1 MREIDR
7 AAPGTPF
14 RRRFDNGPPGG
25 SEGGVEDM
33 IERRALFCGIAA
45 AALAKPALAQ
55 AWPARPIRLVVGF
68 PPGGTTDIAARILIE
83 PLSQRLGQSV
93 VVENRPGGSGGNIGA
108 DVVAKAEP
116 DGYTLLM
123 QTVSSGAINHG
134 LYGPRMPHR
143 PDAMTAVAL
152 VVKVPNAIFVTNA
165 LPVRTLQELVDYA
178 KARPGRLNIGS
189 SGVGTSLHM
198 TGELLKQAAGIDLT
212 HVPFRGAGPM
222 LQEVIAGRIE
232 VAVDNLPSVVG
243 HLREG
248 RLRPLA
254 VTTSVRS
261 PALPEVPTTAEAGYP
276 SVEATAW
283 FGVTAPARTP
293 RDIVNR
299 LAQAINASLADP
311 AIWKRFED
319 LGGMKPGLTPD
330 GLSTPE
336 TFQRF
341 IDAEIQKWA
350 EVVRRGNITV
360 D

>member
-1 MREIDR
+1 
-7 AAPGTPF
+7 
-14 RRRFDNGPPGG
+14 
-25 SEGGVEDM
+25 M
-33 IERRALFCGIAA
+33 IERRSLLGGIAA
-45 AALAKPALAQ
+45 ASLATPALAQ
-55 AWPARPIRLVVGF
+55 AWPARPLRLVVGF

-83 PLSQRLGQSV
+83 PLSRRLGQNV

-108 DVVAKAEP
+108 DVVAKADP
-116 DGYTLLM
+116 DGYTILM

-134 LYGPRMPHR
+134 LYGARMPHR
-143 PDAMTAVAL
+143 PDAMVAVAL

-165 LPVRTLQELVDYA
+165 LPPRTLRELVDYV

-198 TGELLKQAAGIDLT
+198 TGELLKQAAGIDMT

-232 VAVDNLPSVVG
+232 VAVDNLPSVIG

-254 VTTSVRS
+254 VTTDTRS
-261 PALPEVPTTAEAGYP
+261 PSLPDVPTCAEAGFP
-276 SVEATAW
+276 AVEATAW

-293 RDIVNR
+293 RETVDR
-299 LAQAINASLADP
+299 LAREINACLADQ
-311 AIWKRFED
+311 AVWQRLAE
-319 LGGMKPGLTPD
+319 LGGMKPGLAPD

-336 TFQRF
+336 SFQRF
-341 IDAEIQKWA
+341 IDAEIVKWA

>member
-1 MREIDR
+1 MID
-7 AAPGTPF
+7 
-14 RRRFDNGPPGG
+14 
-25 SEGGVEDM
+25 
-33 IERRALFCGIAA
+33 RRALLGGL
-45 AALAKPALAQ
+45 ALAPLARPAFAQ
-55 AWPARPIRLVVGF
+55 AWPSRPIRLVVGF
-68 PPGGTTDIAARILIE
+68 PPGGTTDIAARILLE
-83 PLSQRLGQSV
+83 PLTQRLGQSV

-116 DGYTLLM
+116 DGYTILM

-134 LYGPRMPHR
+134 LYRERMPHR

-165 LPVRTLQELVDYA
+165 LPVRTLQELVAYV
-178 KARPGRLNIGS
+178 KERPGRLNIGS

-198 TGELLKQAAGIDLT
+198 TGELLKQAAGLDMT

-232 VAVDNLPSVVG
+232 VAVDNLPSVIG

-254 VTTSVRS
+254 VTTEVRS
-261 PALPEVPTTAEAGYP
+261 PAMPEVPTTAEAGQP
-276 SVEATAW
+276 GVEATAW

-293 RDIVNR
+293 REIIDRLNR
-299 LAQAINASLADP
+299 EINAVLADA
-311 AIWKRFED
+311 AIWRRFED

-330 GLSTPE
+330 GLSSPE
-336 TFQRF
+336 TFQHF
-341 IDAEIQKWA
+341 IDAEIRKWA